1 VPPILGGRDRAP
13 IGDLRRGTSGIYD
26 NPPGQIFKVG
36 LIGKRRGNTS
46 GKVFFSTLFGTGLV
60 AFAMIPLVG
69 LVLYP
74 LGKLAERLG
83 LINRSAIPTEVTS
96 ALVIAAMLAM
106 WLTVAVAIGYML
118 LFVTIEKPG
127 QKVSRPPTPEHRV

>member
-1 VPPILGGRDRAP
+1 MPPILGGRDRAP

-46 GKVFFSTLFGTGLV
+46 GKVFFSTLFGTGLG

-74 LGKLAERLG
+74 LGKLAEGLG
-83 LINRSAIPTEVTS
+83 LINRSVISTNVTS
-96 ALVIAAMLAM
+96 TLVIAAMLVL
-106 WLTVAVAIGYML
+106 WLVVGVAIGMVL
-118 LFVTIEKPG
+118 LFASIEKPG
-127 QKVSRPPTPEHRV
+127 QKVTQTPAPEHRV